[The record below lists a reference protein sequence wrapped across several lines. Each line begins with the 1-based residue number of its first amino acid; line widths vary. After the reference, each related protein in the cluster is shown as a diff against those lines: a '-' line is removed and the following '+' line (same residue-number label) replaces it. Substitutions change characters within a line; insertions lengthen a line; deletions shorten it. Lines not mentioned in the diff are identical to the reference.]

1 MRVKLK
7 SAYLPYDSKDGAR
20 YLAETTWPEGVD
32 TYRLSPYLWV
42 HELAPSYDLKEMGIW
57 KHWSPEKFKSEY
69 RQQLREPQNRDW
81 FELLLIEAREKGV
94 TLLHQSHKSE
104 SQIAPIDTTV
114 YFLKEFL
121 DVELNKWP
129 ELSQPQTLSAA
140 VPRSGIKTYPAVE
153 RWANEG
159 GK

>member
-7 SAYLPYDSKDGAR
+7 SAYLPYDFKDGAR

-32 TYRLSPYLWV
+32 TYGLSPYLWV

-69 RQQLREPQNRDW
+69 RQQLREPRNRDW
-81 FELLLIEAREKGV
+81 FELLVTEAREKGV
-94 TLLHQSHKSE
+94 TLLHHSHKSE
-104 SQIAPIDTTV
+104 AQIVPLDTTAF
-114 YFLKEFL
+114 FLKEFL
-121 DVELNKWP
+121 DVELKQWP
-129 ELSQPQTLSAA
+129 ELSQPQTLSATA
-140 VPRSGIKTYPAVE
+140 LRFGSAKNSAVE
-153 RWANEG
+153 RWTNEG